1 MIKIKYIQVGAPL
14 LGLGLGLHGIG
25 HGIRHAVS
33 PFGLLNPLRPIGGIH
48 SFRAGNI
55 GPFKYAHSLLG
66 AGNPMENEESM
77 NYKNI
82 SLIKVYKI

>member
-1 MIKIKYIQVGAPL
+1 M

-48 SFRAGNI
+48 SFRAGNV

-66 AGNPMENEESM
+66 AGNPMENVES
-77 NYKNI
+77 I
-82 SLIKVYKI
+82 ITKI